1 MSEQHQIGTVP
12 ADWRALAACRGL
24 DPDLFFAERG
34 DTLTVRNARAVCAT
48 CPVAA
53 ECLEF
58 AIANDETVG
67 MWGGLC
73 GNELRAE
80 KRRRSG
86 GVRTGPKPQPIK
98 HGTHSGY
105 AVHLKRGEQPCQL
118 CKDARAT
125 YQQATRPSRKKQATD
140 AA

>member
-1 MSEQHQIGTVP
+1 MSG
-12 ADWRALAACRGL
+12 DWRNLAACRGL
-24 DPDLFFAERG
+24 NPALFFAERG

-73 GNELRAE
+73 GNELRQE
-80 KRRRSG
+80 KRRRAG
-86 GVRTGPKPQPIK
+86 GRKGPKPGTTLKPIK
-98 HGTHSGY
+98 HGTDAGY
-105 AVHLKRGEQPCQL
+105 VAHHRRGERPCQS
-118 CKDARAT
+118 CREAHAFRVKVGKAAKRERA
-125 YQQATRPSRKKQATD
+125 A
-140 AA
+140 